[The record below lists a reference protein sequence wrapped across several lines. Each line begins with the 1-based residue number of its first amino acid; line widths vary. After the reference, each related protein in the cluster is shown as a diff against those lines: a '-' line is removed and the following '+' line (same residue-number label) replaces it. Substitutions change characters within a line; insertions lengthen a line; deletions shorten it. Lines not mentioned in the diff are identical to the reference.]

1 MIYDIKLNFINK
13 STDTN
18 KNNIVIFHKN
28 FAEDFEG
35 SAVAWKVIN
44 DCGRLDTNSFVYPA
58 DLEVSVSD
66 FRGNSTPRIFAG
78 EPQVYEMVRTAS
90 GNVLQVSPNRAEKFS
105 QFEVRNNLGPGS
117 VDVNCYKDG
126 KLLMKKRNLLP
137 GQKAVF
143 GLRRLFYIGV
153 IPQIK
158 EGDVMSP
165 AVVSQIKATIN
176 LFALKSADIVM
187 SDGTSWDKPS
197 DFRFELQNIK
207 RY

>member
-18 KNNIVIFHKN
+18 KHNIVIFNKN
-28 FAEDFEG
+28 EIKGFEG

-44 DCGRLDTNSFVYPA
+44 DFGTLDTHSFVYPA
-58 DLEVSVSD
+58 ELQVSVSD
-66 FRGNSTPRIFAG
+66 FLGKSTPRIFAG
-78 EPQVYEMVRTAS
+78 APQVYEMVRSTS
-90 GNVLQVSPNRAEKFS
+90 GNILQVSPNRAEKLD
-105 QFEVRNNLGPGS
+105 QFEVKNNLGPGPI
-117 VDVNCYKDG
+117 DVNCYKDG
-126 KLLMKKRNLLP
+126 KLLLKKKGLQA
-137 GQKAVF
+137 GQKEIF
-143 GLRRLFYIGV
+143 SLRQLIYIAV

-165 AVVSQIKATIN
+165 AVVSQIKSTIN

-187 SDGTSWDKPS
+187 SDGSDWDKPS
-197 DFRFELQNIK
+197 NFRFSLENIK